1 MDISFPASTMIL
13 SDMVSAKR
21 QGAAA
26 SLVNTVVN
34 YSVSIGLGIAGTVE
48 SRVNND
54 GHDASQGYRAALWTS
69 VALSGCT
76 WITSLG
82 FASWMTWRE
91 IRRGRQW

>member
-48 SRVNND
+48 TCADKD
-54 GHDASQGYRAALWTS
+54 GLHALQGYRAALWTS

-82 FASWMTWRE
+82 FAGWMTWKETRW
-91 IRRGRQW
+91 GRH